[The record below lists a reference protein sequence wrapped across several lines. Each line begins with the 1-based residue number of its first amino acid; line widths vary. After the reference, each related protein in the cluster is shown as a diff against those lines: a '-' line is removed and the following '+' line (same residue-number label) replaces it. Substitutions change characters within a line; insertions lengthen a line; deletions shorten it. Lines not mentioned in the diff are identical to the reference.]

1 MMPSTF
7 PAAATVTGAL
17 LGRAGELGDRH
28 ALVDIA
34 AGGAVYTYQRL
45 AASVTRAAAGLVK
58 RGMRAGQVSGV
69 YVHTVPAQIVA
80 LLSVIA
86 AGGVALPL
94 SVSAGLAGVAKLL
107 VRHDV
112 RLLFTTP
119 DLVEAA
125 EEMADASRIRQIV
138 TFGPTPK
145 SVDFE
150 DLLAP
155 GEFSLPMPDPVTEP
169 AVATAQGVLT
179 HREFLSGART
189 LDRTADVTA
198 SDVVLVAWPLD
209 GGCDI
214 PVLVSLALMR
224 GATVVAVPGITRSQ
238 LRGIIADFGIT
249 LVALVDG
256 DRKVISRL

>member
-1 MMPSTF
+1 MTSSTF
-7 PAAATVTGAL
+7 PATATVTGAL
-17 LGRAGELGDRH
+17 LGTAVERGDRH
-28 ALVDIA
+28 ALVDL

-58 RGMRAGQVSGV
+58 RGMKAGQVSGV

-86 AGGVALPL
+86 AGGVALPV
-94 SVSAGLAGVAKLL
+94 SVSSGIAEMAALFTH
-107 VRHDV
+107 HDV

-125 EEMADASRIRQIV
+125 SEAADASRVRQIV
-138 TFGPTPK
+138 TFGPTPDT
-145 SVDFE
+145 VDFDE
-150 DLLAP
+150 LLDMGETPRPQTAP
-155 GEFSLPMPDPVTEP
+155 ATEP
-169 AVATAQGVLT
+169 AVAMADGVLT
-179 HREFLSGART
+179 HREFLAGVRT
-189 LDRTADVTA
+189 LDRTADLVA

-224 GATVVAVPGITRSQ
+224 GATVVAVPGITRPQ
-238 LRGIIADFGIT
+238 LRSIVHDFGIT
-249 LVALVDG
+249 LAALVDE
-256 DRKVISRL
+256 DRKVITRL